1 MSERHSPK
9 SGLDPAFIEAQ
20 RQRLQA
26 MLDELK
32 GSGDDAGNDEAQ
44 AQYASVD
51 EVRDSGD
58 DGLTNAIGENDEAA
72 VRHAIRRLGE
82 IRRALEKI
90 EEGTYGLSDLSGEP
104 IGRER
109 LMAVPEAV
117 TAIGDKA

>member
-1 MSERHSPK
+1 MSDRHSSK
-9 SGLDPAFIEAQ
+9 SGLDSAFIEAQ
-20 RQRLQA
+20 RKRLQA
-26 MLDELK
+26 MLDALK

-51 EVRDSGD
+51 EVSDSGD
-58 DGLTNAIGENDEAA
+58 DGQTMAIGENDEAA
-72 VRHAIRRLGE
+72 VQHAIRRLGE

-90 EEGTYGLSDLSGEP
+90 DEGTYGLSDVSGEP